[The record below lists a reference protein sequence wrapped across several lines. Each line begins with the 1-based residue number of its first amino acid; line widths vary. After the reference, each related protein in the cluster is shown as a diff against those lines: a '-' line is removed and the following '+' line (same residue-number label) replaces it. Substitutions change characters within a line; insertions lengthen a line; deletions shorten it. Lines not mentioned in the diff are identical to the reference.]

1 MISHLDSRVMD
12 ANAATMGVSTETLM
26 GNAGKCVADFLA
38 QHYPSKRIGIIC
50 GHGNNG
56 GDGYAT
62 ACFLLENEI
71 SVYSIDPLDS
81 IGSQPVLHYLKKY
94 AQAII
99 PFEDC
104 RFDFDVLVDCGLGT
118 GISGSLKPAYK
129 EYVEKVN
136 SFNGTVV
143 SVDVPTGLGTDT
155 VVLPDVTIALHDTK
169 TAMNDT
175 NCGKIVVVDIGM
187 PENAYRVTGP
197 GDMLRYPLPSANSH
211 KGKNGRLL
219 IIGGGPYFGA
229 PALAAMAALRTGTDL
244 VTVAAPDSVYHE
256 IASVNP
262 TLMVQGLNGNIL
274 CQDHILDLLA
284 LSERNDAVLIGPG
297 LGIDPD
303 TIKTVN
309 AFIAMCKKPM
319 VIDADG
325 INALS
330 SSFKARTQTV
340 ITPHAAEFIRLTG
353 QNCSDENAVMAA
365 SKLKNCSIVLKG
377 KTDIISD
384 GNVIRFN
391 ETGCA
396 GMTGAGTGD
405 VLAGIVAA
413 LLSKGMSAFD
423 AGCLG
428 AWISGKAGEKA
439 FDKLSYGMI
448 ATDVIDSIPLVLK
461 DGLNGRKNQ

>member
-1 MISHLDSRVMD
+1 MD

-38 QHYPSKRIGIIC
+38 QHYPSKRIGIVC

-56 GDGYAT
+56 GDGYAAT
-62 ACFLLENEI
+62 CFLPEKEV
-71 SVYSIDPLDS
+71 SVYSVDPLDS
-81 IGSQPVLHYLKKY
+81 IRSQPVLYYLKKCKRN
-94 AQAII
+94 II

-104 RFDFDVLVDCGLGT
+104 GFDFDVLVDCGLGT
-118 GISGSLKPAYK
+118 GISGSLKTAYK

-136 SFNGTVV
+136 AFDGTIV
-143 SVDVPTGLGTDT
+143 SVDVPTGLGTDSA
-155 VVLPDVTIALHDTK
+155 VIPDITIALHDTK
-169 TAMNDT
+169 TTMNGAD
-175 NCGKIVVVDIGM
+175 CGKIVVADIGM
-187 PENAYRVTGP
+187 PENAYRLTGP

-256 IASVNP
+256 IATVNP
-262 TLMVQGLNGNIL
+262 TLMVQGLSGNIL
-274 CQDHILDLLA
+274 CQDHILNLLA

-303 TIKTVN
+303 TVKTVN
-309 AFIAMCKKPM
+309 VFLAVCKKPI

-330 SSFKARTQTV
+330 NSFKAKTQTV
-340 ITPHAAEFIRLTG
+340 ITPHAAEFTRFTG
-353 QNCSDENAVMAA
+353 QNGSDENAVIAA
-365 SKLKNCSIVLKG
+365 ARSKNCSIVLKG
-377 KTDIISD
+377 KTDMISD

-439 FDKLSYGMI
+439 FDRLSYGMI

-461 DGLNGRKNQ
+461 ESLNGRKNQ